1 MALANRAAGLAI
13 AALVAAFSAPPAS
26 ATETCQVVLTVF
38 GEISNSNRGPIDPFD
53 DVLIYRLGAD
63 FEAAYGFC
71 QDDLTALPQATITA
85 DYGNFDDGPVTA
97 TGPTLASVLEAAGA
111 SSSLNDVVLTAFDGY
126 QYVIEAGTDMS
137 QVLAAIEADGA
148 VLDFGGRGPVWI
160 FAEPGVIND
169 ASGELDDGLVW
180 ALVMIQV
187 E

>member
-1 MALANRAAGLAI
+1 MALANRAAGLAV
-13 AALVAAFSAPPAS
+13 AAVVAAFSAHPAS

-53 DVLIYRLGAD
+53 DVLIYNLGAD

-71 QDDLTALPQATITA
+71 QDDLTALPQVTITA
-85 DYGNFDDGPVTA
+85 DYNNFDDGPVTA

-126 QYVIEAGTDMS
+126 QYVVQAGADMS

-169 ASGELDDGLVW
+169 ASGELDEGLVW
-180 ALVMIQV
+180 ALVMV
-187 E
+187 EVE